1 MLKRYSYQFQINILN
16 FFEQI
21 TFSLIS
27 FISSLAI
34 VFFWNLS
41 TFGDYVFYSIFIY
54 ITNGLIDSLLIKSI
68 IDNNKYDTGFLSGC
82 LIYLIISLLLIN
94 LIVFIIFLFFFKLS
108 LLSVI
113 LLNISSSFILFLR
126 VINILNEK
134 IKYLIKIN
142 LVTILLRVFF
152 LYVLS
157 KHTKDLYLLFTSF
170 FVIDIMIIA
179 GLIFKYKILIKQI
192 SINNLIYSVNINKK
206 NNKIYFF
213 NNILD
218 LFSSNLFMW
227 ISAIY
232 INQLFLGA
240 YRVITQI
247 FGLTSIF
254 YQYIDKYHILDFK
267 KNFLNKYT
275 KINLSQ
281 IIKIY
286 KYEILIFLVILLI
299 ILITILLINYWQYD
313 HLFVVYLISIP
324 YCINVI
330 FTLICKYL
338 LVPIRASNKIYFIKN
353 IINISPILII
363 VLTPT
368 LIFYGV
374 FAVPLILII
383 PPLISLIFLAY
394 KLKLLN
400 LN

>member
-82 LIYLIISLLLIN
+82 LIFLIISLLLIN

-218 LFSSNLFMW
+218 LFSSNFFMW

-324 YCINVI
+324 YCISVI